1 MVTTNIKPIMKYVVN
16 FFKGLLIA
24 VVVVCISFFMVNQLF
39 HTTEREEPVVIDD
52 RPSAEEFIGKIAETA
67 RNLGANNDLY
77 ASVMIAQAILE
88 SESGQSGLGS
98 APNYNLFGMKGSY
111 QNNSVKLET
120 SEDDGSGNLSTIMA
134 DFRKYPSYEASMQDY
149 VKLMRNGVSW
159 NKEYYAGVFKSNTK
173 SYTDATKFLT
183 GSYATDSKY
192 NEKLNSL
199 IAQYDLQQ
207 YDSPVKDK
215 KTITVTDGDSIVDI
229 AEVYN
234 VNVTSIK
241 QWNQLR
247 SDRLEA
253 GMQLNIYHY

>member
-1 MVTTNIKPIMKYVVN
+1 M
-16 FFKGLLIA
+16 
-24 VVVVCISFFMVNQLF
+24 
-39 HTTEREEPVVIDD
+39 
-52 RPSAEEFIGKIAETA
+52 
-67 RNLGANNDLY
+67 
-77 ASVMIAQAILE
+77 
-88 SESGQSGLGS
+88 
-98 APNYNLFGMKGSY
+98 
-111 QNNSVKLET
+111 
-120 SEDDGSGNLSTIMA
+120 
-134 DFRKYPSYEASMQDY
+134 
-149 VKLMRNGVSW
+149 
-159 NKEYYAGVFKSNTK
+159 
-173 SYTDATKFLT
+173 
-183 GSYATDSKY
+183 
-192 NEKLNSL
+192 NSL